1 MALTRNRPPTNS
13 PHPENFA
20 LMSRLPGIL
29 PLSPLLPASWAPLFP
44 AARAVP
50 LLAGCAILFLAGCSG
65 VDSQARNETFYIGG
79 GHSTYSPPLRGPE
92 KPGGREGDV
101 SYWNGDGLSGRPSI
115 KISLGEQRAYFY
127 KGGKLAGIST
137 VSTGREG
144 FNTATGSFQIIQK
157 DKDHVSSRFGDYVDA
172 EGNVIKKEVD
182 TEKDPKP
189 KGAIYDGARMPYFM
203 RIVGGTGLHAGYL
216 PGYPASHGCI
226 RMPGFMA
233 EKFFENVTVGTPV
246 TVTE

>member
-1 MALTRNRPPTNS
+1 
-13 PHPENFA
+13 
-20 LMSRLPGIL
+20 MSRLHGL
-29 PLSPLLPASWAPLFP
+29 LLLSS
-44 AARAVP
+44 
-50 LLAGCAILFLAGCSG
+50 LFLAGCAG
-65 VDSQARNETFYIGG
+65 VDSRIRDETIYIGG
-79 GHSTYSPPLRGPE
+79 SRTTYNDPLRRSDQ
-92 KPGGREGDV
+92 PGGREDGV
-101 SYWNGDGLSGRPSI
+101 SYWNGDGLSGSSSI

-144 FNTATGSFQIIQK
+144 FNTATGNFHIIQK

-172 EGNVIKKEVD
+172 NGNIIKKEID

-189 KGAIYDGARMPYFM
+189 RGAQYDGARMPYFM
-203 RIVGGTGLHAGYL
+203 RIVGGTGMHAGYL